1 MKQTIFFLSLIAFIG
16 GLIAAQQYL
25 SKEHT
30 PAASKPIPIAGKQ
43 FGGNF
48 SLTQDGKTVSL
59 SDFKGKVVVMYFGYA
74 SCPDV
79 CPTSLA
85 MIGGAMKSLTP
96 EELESVQG
104 VFVSVDPERD
114 KGEPLM
120 QYAQYFHKNFVG
132 ITGTI
137 DEIKAVTKQYG
148 TYYAKVESDSA
159 LSYLVDHTSTTFII
173 DRDGNFFESQPHGAK
188 SEAIANSI
196 RNALA
201 S

>member
-1 MKQTIFFLSLIAFIG
+1 MKQIIFFLSLIAFIG
-16 GLIAAQQYL
+16 GLVVAQQYL
-25 SKEHT
+25 SKE
-30 PAASKPIPIAGKQ
+30 PAASKPVPIAGKQ
-43 FGGNF
+43 FGGEF
-48 SLTQDGKTVSL
+48 TLTQEGKTVSL

-85 MIGGAMKSLTP
+85 MIGAAMKSLTP
-96 EELESVQG
+96 EERESVQG

-114 KGEPLM
+114 KGEALM
-120 QYAQYFHKNFVG
+120 QYAQYFYKDFVG
-132 ITGTI
+132 ITGTL

-173 DRDGNFFESQPHGAK
+173 DRDGKFFESQPHGATAD
-188 SEAIANSI
+188 AIAASI
-196 RNALA
+196 RKALA
-201 S
+201 P